1 VAVCWVNV
9 GHRPPPCWRTSSRP
23 SKNPCHPGIK
33 LCPPCAAPAPRPA
46 SSARIHMSSHI
57 PEGQPGRAGAV
68 TLVAD
73 GDAPDV
79 AFVLDLVRNGS
90 QKARRAFADE
100 VEAARAD
107 DGGASAGTTDD
118 GPAGA
123 MLGAA
128 HLPHWG
134 SPPPAG
140 YQLEDLPAHKG
151 APATTAAPTPATT
164 APTAFKPPAGLSVPS
179 KMPGFTFKMPG
190 PPEDVG
196 AVVQALIHRTPTTS
210 PPWPVRCL
218 CLRRTVGTSSQ
229 LNVRAWCPDEN
240 CDSAHLHRI
249 ATSRR
254 CSRRRRGSCSP
265 RWPTRDWRRYATHAR
280 APAWPGKE
288 QPAS

>member
-1 VAVCWVNV
+1 MH
-9 GHRPPPCWRTSSRP
+9 GDLLLRTGS
-23 SKNPCHPGIK
+23 HQ
-33 LCPPCAAPAPRPA
+33 AAPAQRQLLRA
-46 SSARIHMSSHI
+46 AIHMSSHI

-123 MLGAA
+123 MLG
-128 HLPHWG
+128 G

-140 YQLEDLPAHKG
+140 YQLGDLPAG
-151 APATTAAPTPATT
+151 APATTAAPTPATA

-179 KMPGFTFKMPG
+179 KVPGFTFKMPG
-190 PPEDVG
+190 PPGDVG
-196 AVVQALIHRTPTTS
+196 AVVQALLHRTPTTS

-218 CLRRTVGTSSQ
+218 FLRRTVGTSIQ
-229 LNVRAWCPDEN
+229 LNMRAWCPDEN

-249 ATSRR
+249 ATCRG

-265 RWPTRDWRRYATHAR
+265 RWPTRDWRRYVTHAR
-280 APAWPGKE
+280 ASAWPEKVL
-288 QPAS
+288 PAS